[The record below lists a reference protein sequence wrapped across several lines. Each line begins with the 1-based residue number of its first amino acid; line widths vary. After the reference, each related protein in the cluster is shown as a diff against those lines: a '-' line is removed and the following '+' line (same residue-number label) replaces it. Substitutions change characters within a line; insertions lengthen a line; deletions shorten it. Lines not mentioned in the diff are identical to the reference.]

1 VQRILSLA
9 TLGVLGGL
17 VWMFLSGGGL
27 NQLADSANK
36 PGAQQPASWNGGA
49 PGAAWNWP
57 GTTTPT
63 APATQAGYL
72 PQTSGPTA
80 PPAPIGRTIKIASF
94 NIQVFGK
101 SKSENQ
107 AVMMALAAI
116 IRQYD
121 VVAVQEIRSSE
132 PTFIPNFLRLVNS
145 TGRRYDFVIS
155 GPLGNS
161 DQTERFAFLF
171 DTERI
176 YCSPTSAY
184 TIGDPE
190 NLLAREPFVATFSTA
205 SQSISPDNAFTFT
218 LINVHTTPQP
228 VATLRGEL
236 DALAEVYRVV
246 RRAGGNEDDVIM
258 LGDFNAAGNQ
268 LGRLNQIPG
277 MAALVRDKFTNT
289 AQSAQYDNLL
299 IHEASTTESMGNSGV
314 FDLVRQG
321 NLTQAQAESV
331 SDHFPV
337 WAEFSAY
344 ELDAYRRVAS
354 RSGVTR

>member
-1 VQRILSLA
+1 MQRILSLA

-27 NQLADSANK
+27 NQLADSANA
-36 PGAQQPASWNGGA
+36 PAGQQGAWNGSA

-63 APATQAGYL
+63 APATQAGYA
-72 PQTSGPTA
+72 PPMSGPTA

-101 SKSENQ
+101 SKSEDQ
-107 AVMMALAAI
+107 AVMMTLAAI
-116 IRQYD
+116 IRQYE
-121 VVAVQEIRSSE
+121 VVAIQEIRSSE

-145 TGRRYDFVIS
+145 TGRHYDFVIS

-161 DQTERFAFLF
+161 NQTERFAYVF
-171 DTERI
+171 DRDRI

-205 SQSISPDNAFTFT
+205 SQTISPDNAFTFT
-218 LINVHTTPQP
+218 LINVHTTPDP
-228 VATLRGEL
+228 AATLRGEL

-258 LGDFNAAGNQ
+258 LGDFNAAPNQ
-268 LGRLNQIPG
+268 LSRLGQIPG
-277 MAALVRDKFTNT
+277 MAALIRDKFTNT
-289 AQSAQYDNLL
+289 AQTAQYDNIL
-299 IHEASTTESMGNSGV
+299 IHEMSTTESMGNSGV

-321 NLTQAQAESV
+321 NLTQLQAESV